1 MAFMRSVVFSR
12 RVSLRFVLLLT
23 LTLAVRSA
31 CGQGTAA
38 DRARLLQS
46 QSTFTPPTRV
56 SASGVDQDYAA
67 SSPNDE
73 DLGEQAILKRVET
86 YQPFILETGVPIY
99 YTSNVAL
106 VDRGRVSDVIIAPVV
121 GLTYAPQF
129 SKTLY
134 GEFGVRQQFFYYQDF
149 TSFNFASL
157 DVFAG
162 GAYYIPELNNLA
174 LRANLDYNRL
184 TGTDN
189 FDDFFSN
196 VALNVNAEIPFRIG
210 RAQQV
215 SVGANASVSLYADP
229 DPPRRHDL
237 SLYTGY
243 TVNVSRNFSL
253 SASGSLIV
261 RPYTEG
267 GRTDVS
273 EVLAL
278 GANYR
283 IRDWLTMSAFTS
295 FVANQSNRSA
305 FDYEVFNIGGGV
317 SFTWRF

>member
-1 MAFMRSVVFSR
+1 MGF
-12 RVSLRFVLLLT
+12 RFVLLLT
-23 LTLAVRSA
+23 LALVVRPA

-46 QSTFTPPTRV
+46 QSTFTPPARV
-56 SASGVDQDYAA
+56 NSSGVDQDYAA
-67 SSPNDE
+67 ATPNDE
-73 DLGEQAILKRVET
+73 DLGEQAILKRVEQ
-86 YQPFILETGVPIY
+86 YQPFTIETGVPIY

-106 VDRGRVSDVIIAPVV
+106 VDRGRVSDTIIAPII

-129 SKTLY
+129 TKTLY

-162 GAYYIPELNNLA
+162 GAYYVPELHNLVV
-174 LRANLDYNRL
+174 RANIDYNRL

-215 SVGANASVSLYADP
+215 SVGASASVSLYADP
-229 DPPRRHDL
+229 DPPRRNDL
-237 SLYTGY
+237 SVYAGY
-243 TVNVSRNFSL
+243 TVNVSRDFSL
-253 SASGSLIV
+253 SASGNLIV
-261 RPYTEG
+261 RPYNVG

-273 EVLAL
+273 EILAL
-278 GANYR
+278 SANYR
-283 IRDWLTMSAFTS
+283 IRDWFTVSAITS
-295 FVANQSNRSA
+295 FVANQSNHSA
-305 FDYEVFNIGGGV
+305 FDYEVFNIGGGI
-317 SFTWRF
+317 SFSWKF